1 MKDKTILTHYSENP
15 AEYQGAIV
23 PPIFQNS
30 LFAFPDFDAIDQAFD
45 DPANQCIYSRGKN
58 PTVALVEEK
67 LAKLAGGEKAKLFA
81 SGMGAISSAI
91 MHYIS
96 ANDHIIAVKN
106 TYGPANNFMGTYL
119 AEKMNV
125 SVTYVLGKSIADF
138 ESAILSNTRLIY
150 LESPSS
156 AIMSLQDIEA
166 VTHLAKSKGIKTIID
181 NTWATPIFQKPL
193 KMGVDLEVHSCSKYL
208 GGHSDIVAGVV
219 IGQAIDIESI
229 FLTEAALYG
238 AKMSPFEAW
247 LLLRSLRTL
256 KIRVKEHELS
266 TQQIVDFLDQHHL
279 VKNVYHPY
287 SKHYDQKDLAQK
299 QMTGT
304 TGLLAFEV
312 DCEDLSKIKAFL
324 KALTYFSIGVSWGG
338 HESLVY
344 IPAISYLKELSPDK
358 FKAMGI
364 SLGTIRMSIG
374 LEDVEDL
381 IEDLDQAMRH
391 LA

>member
-1 MKDKTILTHYSENP
+1 MKDKTLLTHYSENP
-15 AEYQGAIV
+15 ELYQGAIV

-45 DPANQCIYSRGKN
+45 DPANNCIYSRGKN

-91 MHYIS
+91 MHYVQP
-96 ANDHIIAVKN
+96 NDHIIAIKN

-119 AEKMNV
+119 VNKMNV
-125 SVTYVLGKSIADF
+125 SVTYVLGKDIQDF
-138 ESAILSNTRLIY
+138 VQAIQPNTRLIY

-166 VTHLAKSKGIKTIID
+166 VTHLAKQHHIKTIID

-193 KMGVDLEVHSCSKYL
+193 VMGVDLEVHSCSKYL
-208 GGHSDIVAGVV
+208 GGHSDIVAGVI
-219 IGQAIDIESI
+219 IGKKIDIEAI

-256 KIRVKEHELS
+256 KIRLKEHEAS
-266 TQQIVDFLDQHHL
+266 TNRIVEFLDKHPL
-279 VKNVYHPY
+279 VKNVYHPH
-287 SKHYDQKDLAQK
+287 SIHYDQKELAAK
-299 QMTGT
+299 QMSGT

-312 DCEDLSKIKAFL
+312 DCNDIVKIKAFL
-324 KALTYFSIGVSWGG
+324 KALKYFSIGVSWGG

-358 FKAMGI
+358 FKLSKLSFKPFVTPSKAFN
-364 SLGTIRMSIG
+364 
-374 LEDVEDL
+374 
-381 IEDLDQAMRH
+381 
-391 LA
+391 